1 MTTKKRKKIAGR
13 ILLALFAAL
22 LLLVLITFI
31 THRVKTNRELTL
43 LQEKGYCNPVSVGD
57 YSLNVVKFGNESGG
71 HTIVALAGLGMG
83 DCSVSMR
90 QMSASLEENNLVVFV
105 DRAGYGLSGDTN
117 HEMTLEY
124 IVDDYRRALKNA
136 GIEAPY
142 ILMPHSIGGAYATY
156 WCSQYPEEIEA
167 VVFVDGTQL
176 NVTVRE
182 EDMDEYQISWFDHVL
197 AGLAKLG
204 FGRYVLRDSFYHYPD
219 NYSEDDQYLGDV
231 LSLMTIDSIA
241 TLSECNLTPENIQKA
256 FDTIVT
262 NDVPKLYICA
272 SWGYETAED
281 FAEYIQW
288 MNRQRQINNLGAP
301 VENPDREAVNT
312 LLQQSES
319 MRQTIL
325 VPYIEK
331 MGNCELVCLGGD
343 HMIYEQKPIEC
354 GKIIKDF
361 IDSLDG

>member
-1 MTTKKRKKIAGR
+1 MKRILKITGR
-13 ILLALFAAL
+13 ILLALFAML
-22 LLLVLITFI
+22 LLFVLITFI

-43 LQEKGYCNPVSVGD
+43 LKEKGYCNPVLVGD
-57 YSLNVVKFGNESGG
+57 YSLNVAKFGNERGS

-83 DCSVSMR
+83 DCAVSMR
-90 QMSASLEENNLVVFV
+90 QMSACLEENNLVVFV

-117 HEMTLEY
+117 SEMTLEY
-124 IVDDYRRALKNA
+124 IVEDYRRALKNA
-136 GIEAPY
+136 DIEAPY
-142 ILMPHSIGGAYATY
+142 ILMSHSIGGAYATY
-156 WCSQYPEEIEA
+156 WCSRYPEEIEA
-167 VVFVDGTQL
+167 VVFVDGTQISE
-176 NVTVRE
+176 TVHE
-182 EDMDEYQISWFDHVL
+182 EDWEEYRSTWFDYVL

-204 FGRYVLRDSFYHYPD
+204 FGRYVLRDYFYHYPD
-219 NYSEDDQYLGDV
+219 NYSEDDQYLGDA

-241 TLSECNLTPENIQKA
+241 TLSECSLMPENAQKA

-272 SWGYETAED
+272 SWGYQTTED
-281 FAEYIQW
+281 FIEYIQW

-301 VENPDREAVNT
+301 VENPGSEAVDN
-312 LLQQSES
+312 LLQQAES
-319 MRQTIL
+319 MRQEIL

-361 IDSLDG
+361 IDGLDG